1 MKNSRWDEKQ
11 QIVAFVRINGLSS
24 CDNTLSCLHT
34 FLASIPFFRRCA
46 TCRRKRSLRTGSFFR
61 EFPRIPLGKLVV
73 LMYLWSHRELPSTV
87 ARMLSLTRNTVG
99 NVYAVVRHYCGR
111 DLEDQPVTP
120 FGGRVF
126 VVKSDESQFRHKSKV
141 RVLFS
146 MNTEIHP

>member
-1 MKNSRWDEKQ
+1 MPFLLLFLSLGVVQ
-11 QIVAFVRINGLSS
+11 Q
-24 CDNTLSCLHT
+24 
-34 FLASIPFFRRCA
+34 
-46 TCRRKRSLRTGSFFR
+46 RSLRTGSFFR
-61 EFPRIPLGKLVV
+61 EFLRIPLGKLVV
-73 LMYLWSHRELPSTV
+73 LMYLWSYRELRSMV

-99 NVYAVVRHYCGR
+99 NVYAVMRHYCGR

-146 MNTEIHP
+146 MNTEIHPQ

>member
-1 MKNSRWDEKQ
+1 MCNKDLYALE
-11 QIVAFVRINGLSS
+11 AFLE
-24 CDNTLSCLHT
+24 
-34 FLASIPFFRRCA
+34 
-46 TCRRKRSLRTGSFFR
+46 SF
-61 EFPRIPLGKLVV
+61 RIPLGKLVV
-73 LMYLWSHRELPSTV
+73 LMYLWSYRELRSMV

-99 NVYAVVRHYCGR
+99 NVYAVMRHYCGR

-146 MNTEIHP
+146 MNTEIHPQ

>member
-1 MKNSRWDEKQ
+1 M
-11 QIVAFVRINGLSS
+11 NGLSS
-24 CDNTLSCLHT
+24 CDNTLSCLHA

-46 TCRRKRSLRTGSFFR
+46 TCRWKRFLRTGSFFR

-73 LMYLWSHRELPSTV
+73 LMYLWSHLELHSTV

-111 DLEDQPVTP
+111 DLEDQPVTL

-126 VVKSDESQFRHKSKV
+126 VVKSDKSKFRHKSKV
-141 RVLFS
+141 LVLFS
-146 MNTEIHP
+146 MNTEIHPQ